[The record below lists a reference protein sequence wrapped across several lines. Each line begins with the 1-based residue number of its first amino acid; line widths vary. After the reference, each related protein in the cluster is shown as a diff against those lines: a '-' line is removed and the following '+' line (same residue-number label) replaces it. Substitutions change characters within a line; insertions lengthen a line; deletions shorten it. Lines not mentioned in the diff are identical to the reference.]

1 MATSAMGCSG
11 PDCTSSYCA
20 SRRLYDGGFG
30 YDQAD
35 PPDPAATVAVTP
47 TTGNL
52 RVYYLYPTARP
63 GATMP
68 VFNPAGTTVLG
79 YAMNLSGCAPDCLC
93 DEVQV
98 SGAVTPDATNT
109 VKGKTSYA
117 VGSEYPSITDAE
129 ATTPN
134 YVSAAINAIPDAGP
148 VTRGLTTLVNTA
160 PSTSTTAAATP
171 AFVNAAIAALPLGS
185 IAVATDTV
193 QGKVALAVG
202 ANFPADN
209 NAPANDVDATT
220 PAYVKLAIAA
230 ALAAASVILLA
241 NDGSTVL
248 GLILPAT
255 TTPSAATIQLLSN
268 DGATILGYVN
278 V

>member
-1 MATSAMGCSG
+1 MGCSG

-35 PPDPAATVAVTP
+35 PPDPTATVAVTP

-63 GATMP
+63 GATTP
-68 VFNPAGTTVLG
+68 VFNAAGTTVLG

-93 DEVQV
+93 DEVQAS
-98 SGAVTPDATNT
+98 SGSGTVTPDATNT

-117 VGSEYPSITDAE
+117 VGSEYPSISDAE

-134 YVSAAINAIPDAGP
+134 YVAAAVNAIPDAGP
-148 VTRGLTTLVNTA
+148 VTRGLAMLVSTV
-160 PSTSTTAAATP
+160 PSTSATVAASP

-185 IAVATDTV
+185 ISAATDTV
-193 QGKVALAVG
+193 QGKVALAVA

-209 NAPANDVDATT
+209 NTPANDVDATT

-230 ALAAASVILLA
+230 ALAAASVVMLA
-241 NDGSTVL
+241 NDGSSVL
-248 GLILPAT
+248 GSILPAS
-255 TTPSAATIQLLSN
+255 TTPSAATIQLLAN

-278 V
+278 A